1 MDIVKFDYEIVIITI
16 TNGIVR
22 RRGYEDVTRIFL
34 SYLLLQN
41 TTVMSI
47 WMKKFWMMMMMML
60 MFTVRVTASIAAVMI
75 FVKRET
81 LTIRYTCSVLI
92 IIIRATS
99 LVTIWKCNKNRYLF
113 DLTKSPFQLTCMNF
127 EDISNFPQILNS
139 KVVDVVL
146 MEKKKASTCLG
157 YHYHKRSSPSHQDS
171 LELSFRNQLD

>member
-47 WMKKFWMMMMMML
+47 WMKKFWMMMMMMML
-60 MFTVRVTASIAAVMI
+60 MFTVRVTASIAAVLI

-99 LVTIWKCNKNRYLF
+99 LVTI
-113 DLTKSPFQLTCMNF
+113 
-127 EDISNFPQILNS
+127 
-139 KVVDVVL
+139 
-146 MEKKKASTCLG
+146 
-157 YHYHKRSSPSHQDS
+157 
-171 LELSFRNQLD
+171 